1 MKKGKLLKK
10 RKKMKENNN
19 LIQLLNIRKI
29 YKMGNVEIE
38 VLKGINILIKEGEH
52 LSIMGPSG
60 SGKTTLLNI
69 IGCLDKPT
77 YGEYF
82 FERKEISKLD
92 DNSLS
97 EIRSKYIGFIFQQF
111 NLIPQLNVI
120 ENVSLPLFYQG
131 VDEEEMKE
139 RSIKLAELV
148 GLGDRLYHRPSELS
162 GGQQQ
167 RVAIARAL
175 ANDPAIILADE
186 PTGNLDPYH
195 TKDIIDLLKKIN
207 ELGTTIILATH
218 NKEIIDRLRKRVIT
232 LDRGKL
238 IRDEAVGRF
247 II

>member
-1 MKKGKLLKK
+1 ME
-10 RKKMKENNN
+10 ENNS
-19 LIQLLNIRKI
+19 LIHLLNIKKI
-29 YKMGNVEIE
+29 YVMGSTKLE
-38 VLKGINILIKEGEH
+38 VLKGISIVIKKGEH

-77 YGEYF
+77 EGKYF
-82 FERKEISKLD
+82 FEGREISELD

-120 ENVSLPLFYQG
+120 ENISLPLFYQG
-131 VDEEEMKE
+131 VDEEKMKE
-139 RSIKLAELV
+139 KSIKLAELV

-186 PTGNLDPYH
+186 PTGNLDTTTGKEIMKLLCELNQNEGKTLVVITHDMNIANYS
-195 TKDIIDLLKKIN
+195 KRIIKLLDGRIIN
-207 ELGTTIILATH
+207 EG
-218 NKEIIDRLRKRVIT
+218 
-232 LDRGKL
+232 
-238 IRDEAVGRF
+238 
-247 II
+247 

>member
-38 VLKGINILIKEGEH
+38 VLKGINMLVEEGEH

-148 GLGDRLYHRPSELS
+148 GLGDRLYHRPTELS

-186 PTGNLDPYH
+186 PTGNLDTVTGKEIMKLLCELNQNERKTLIVITHDMNIANYS
-195 TKDIIDLLKKIN
+195 KRIIKLLDGRIIN
-207 ELGTTIILATH
+207 ES
-218 NKEIIDRLRKRVIT
+218 
-232 LDRGKL
+232 
-238 IRDEAVGRF
+238 
-247 II
+247 

>member
-1 MKKGKLLKK
+1 
-10 RKKMKENNN
+10 MKENNN

-29 YKMGNVEIE
+29 YKMGNTYLE
-38 VLKGINILIKEGEH
+38 VLKGISILIKEGEH

-77 YGEYF
+77 EGKYF
-82 FERKEISKLD
+82 FEEKEISKLD
-92 DNSLS
+92 DESLS

-120 ENVSLPLFYQG
+120 ENISLPLFYQG
-131 VDEEEMKE
+131 VDEKEMKE

-186 PTGNLDPYH
+186 PTGNLDTVTGKEIMKLLCELNQNEGKTLVVITH
-195 TKDIIDLLKKIN
+195 DINIANYSNRVIKLLDGRIIN
-207 ELGTTIILATH
+207 ES
-218 NKEIIDRLRKRVIT
+218 
-232 LDRGKL
+232 
-238 IRDEAVGRF
+238 
-247 II
+247 

>member
-186 PTGNLDPYH
+186 PTGNLDTTTGKEIMKLLCELNQNEGKTLIVITHDMNIANYS
-195 TKDIIDLLKKIN
+195 KRIIKLLDGRIIN
-207 ELGTTIILATH
+207 EG
-218 NKEIIDRLRKRVIT
+218 
-232 LDRGKL
+232 
-238 IRDEAVGRF
+238 
-247 II
+247 

>member
-1 MKKGKLLKK
+1 LLEK

-38 VLKGINILIKEGEH
+38 VLKGINMLVEEGEH

-186 PTGNLDPYH
+186 PTGNLD
-195 TKDIIDLLKKIN
+195 TTTGKEIMKLLCELNQNEGKTLIVITHDMNIANYSKRTIKLLDGRIIN
-207 ELGTTIILATH
+207 EG
-218 NKEIIDRLRKRVIT
+218 
-232 LDRGKL
+232 
-238 IRDEAVGRF
+238 
-247 II
+247 

>member
-38 VLKGINILIKEGEH
+38 VLKGINILIEEGEH

-186 PTGNLDPYH
+186 PTGNLDTTTGKEIMKLLCELNQNEGKTLIVITHDMNIANYS
-195 TKDIIDLLKKIN
+195 KRIIKLLDGRIIN
-207 ELGTTIILATH
+207 EG
-218 NKEIIDRLRKRVIT
+218 
-232 LDRGKL
+232 
-238 IRDEAVGRF
+238 
-247 II
+247 

>member
-1 MKKGKLLKK
+1 MLKK

-38 VLKGINILIKEGEH
+38 VLKGINMLVEEGEH

-186 PTGNLDPYH
+186 PTGNLDTTTGKEIMKLLCELNQNEGKTLIVITHDMNIANYS
-195 TKDIIDLLKKIN
+195 KRIIKLLDGRIIN
-207 ELGTTIILATH
+207 EG
-218 NKEIIDRLRKRVIT
+218 
-232 LDRGKL
+232 
-238 IRDEAVGRF
+238 
-247 II
+247 